1 MMALVVLAA
10 ACSLAAPMPLLAQAQ
25 KQPATQY
32 PDVIFVP
39 TPQEVVEDM
48 LRLANVQKGDVLY
61 DLGSGDGRI
70 AITAARKYGI
80 KATGIDIDPER
91 IREAN
96 ENAKKAGVTS
106 LVQVRQENLF
116 PADFRDA
123 TVITLY
129 LLPDLNVKLRPKLW
143 NELKPGTRIVSHQ
156 FEMGGWKPEK
166 RLESNGR
173 TIYFWTVPA
182 KEKQPKL
189 DEKKEKGT
197 NNAESDASV
206 PVGIA
211 RGSDAVQVVLPYVE
225 VALAGD
231 HRRVF
236 HAQPPGM
243 LFHRAPAGVGV
254 LDVGLGMQL
263 EKLELLVAQS
273 EELAPAAALHAE
285 PAAPPEFAL
294 AVAGHVDALG
304 AGIGDDPLQPVL
316 VGHQP
321 LPRVPGE
328 LGRGQGLGCGQ
339 RAAPDP
345 DPHAQILEDRPV
357 RPPAAVRMVGDH
369 FLAAGLEDAHAR
381 VPVVAVGG
389 DLELQHRIALAR
401 IEAVLHGERLRPSL
415 RERLVEPAA
424 ARHERVHHP
433 VHPGDNAQVQ
443 STRKNSQSTVTTSV

>member
-1 MMALVVLAA
+1 MKTLIVLAA

-96 ENAKKAGVTS
+96 ENAKKAGVTN
-106 LVQVRQENLF
+106 LVQFRQENLF
-116 PADFRDA
+116 TADFRDA

-189 DEKKEKGT
+189 DEK
-197 NNAESDASV
+197 
-206 PVGIA
+206 
-211 RGSDAVQVVLPYVE
+211 
-225 VALAGD
+225 
-231 HRRVF
+231 
-236 HAQPPGM
+236 
-243 LFHRAPAGVGV
+243 
-254 LDVGLGMQL
+254 
-263 EKLELLVAQS
+263 
-273 EELAPAAALHAE
+273 
-285 PAAPPEFAL
+285 
-294 AVAGHVDALG
+294 
-304 AGIGDDPLQPVL
+304 
-316 VGHQP
+316 
-321 LPRVPGE
+321 
-328 LGRGQGLGCGQ
+328 
-339 RAAPDP
+339 
-345 DPHAQILEDRPV
+345 
-357 RPPAAVRMVGDH
+357 
-369 FLAAGLEDAHAR
+369 
-381 VPVVAVGG
+381 
-389 DLELQHRIALAR
+389 
-401 IEAVLHGERLRPSL
+401 
-415 RERLVEPAA
+415 
-424 ARHERVHHP
+424 
-433 VHPGDNAQVQ
+433 
-443 STRKNSQSTVTTSV
+443 